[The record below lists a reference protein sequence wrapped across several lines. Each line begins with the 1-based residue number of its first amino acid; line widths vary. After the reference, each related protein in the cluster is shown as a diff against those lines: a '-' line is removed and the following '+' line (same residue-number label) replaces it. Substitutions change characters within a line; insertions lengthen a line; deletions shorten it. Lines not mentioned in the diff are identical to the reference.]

1 MPQSPEY
8 PVRAGAREKLA
19 DRLRRDLGRDV
30 YPASVVCLESCVI
43 ALVRGPE
50 HKRLLVL
57 PLGPRTPFDEL
68 IPGRSGTQT
77 GHFELPLSAAV
88 ARIVRSELPWT
99 APSPQPLARSIGLGD
114 RLGLATPGHV
124 RAVRGSGFI
133 PYFAQQSV
141 REMTRTKRTPQ
152 DVIDAA
158 TWGVLETGW
167 REGYGSDADH
177 LKTTADIDAC
187 LEAGFTMFTID
198 PGEYVQPLT
207 AVCEP
212 SGRSGSR
219 DASPAAPGADRDPTD
234 RDPGTRARSSLD
246 EALAN
251 LPWSALETT
260 WADLRGR
267 YLGRGL
273 ALDGGIELCFSE
285 ETLARAA
292 IQYAHAIA
300 HVLTMYRHL
309 CARASRFELEVSID
323 ETPVPTTVA
332 EHYFV
337 AAELKRLGVRWVGLA
352 PRFPGGFEKAVDYRG
367 DLTEFER
374 SFAGHVA
381 VARCLGPYRI
391 SIHSG
396 SDKFAIYPIAGRLA
410 GELLHVKTAGTSWL
424 EALRVIARCDPGLFR
439 DILQVAVARF
449 ESDRASYAVSAR
461 TEDLPAPAELSNDRL
476 PELMDH
482 PSARQVLHVT
492 FGSVLTSTEGTPSL
506 PQRISRLLRTVE
518 EHHYTALAAHL
529 GRHLAGLRG

>member
-8 PVRAGAREKLA
+8 PVRAGARKKLA

-43 ALVRGPE
+43 ALVRGAE
-50 HKRLLVL
+50 HRQLLVL

-68 IPGRSGTQT
+68 IPDRGGTHA
-77 GHFELPLSAAV
+77 GHFELPLSAAA
-88 ARIVRSELPWT
+88 ARIVRSVLPWT

-167 REGYGSDADH
+167 RDGYGSDADH
-177 LKTTADIDAC
+177 LKTPADIDAC
-187 LEAGFTMFTID
+187 LDAGFTMFTID
-198 PGEYVQPLT
+198 PGEHVQPLAIAT
-207 AVCEP
+207 
-212 SGRSGSR
+212 GSERGGLR
-219 DASPAAPGADRDPTD
+219 DASAAASGATHDPTD
-234 RDPGTRARSSLD
+234 KPSGARGSCSLD
-246 EALAN
+246 EALAS
-251 LPWSALETT
+251 LPWSEIETNR
-260 WADLRGR
+260 ADLRGR
-267 YLGRGL
+267 YLGRGF
-273 ALDGGIELCFSE
+273 ALDGGTELRFTE
-285 ETLARAA
+285 EALARAA
-292 IQYAHAIA
+292 IQYVPAIA

-309 CARASRFELEVSID
+309 CVRTSRFELEVSID
-323 ETPVPTTVA
+323 ETPMPTTVG

-337 AAELKRLGVRWVGLA
+337 ASELKRLGVRWVGLA
-352 PRFPGGFEKAVDYRG
+352 PRFPGGFEKALDYRG

-381 VARCLGPYRI
+381 VARTLGPYKI

-396 SDKFAIYPIAGRLA
+396 SDKFAVYPIVGRLA

-439 DILQVAVARF
+439 DVLRVAVARF
-449 ESDRASYAVSAR
+449 EVDRASYTVSAR
-461 TEDLPAPAELSNDRL
+461 TRDVLAPAELPDDRL
-476 PELMDH
+476 PELLDH

-492 FGSVLTSTEGTPSL
+492 FGSVLTATEGAPPL
-506 PQRISRLLRTVE
+506 AQRIGQLLRRAE
-518 EHHYTALAAHL
+518 EDHYAALAAHVS
-529 GRHLAGLRG
+529 RHLAALRG